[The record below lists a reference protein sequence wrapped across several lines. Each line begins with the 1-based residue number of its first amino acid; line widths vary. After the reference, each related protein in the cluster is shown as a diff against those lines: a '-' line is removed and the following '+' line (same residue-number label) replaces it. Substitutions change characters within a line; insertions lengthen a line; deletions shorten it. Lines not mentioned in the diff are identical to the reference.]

1 MVGNGK
7 GARVKLGSIGYS
19 PSGRE
24 PMQAPMIPMS
34 QLRRVAMF
42 LVTIVLTAVPVV
54 VGASAP
60 ASSATVDITLTTSTL
75 PAMHAGQ
82 TAWVST
88 LWNGTNKAADNFK
101 LTATSTG
108 ATISYPANTATY
120 SSLYGS

>member
-1 MVGNGK
+1 
-7 GARVKLGSIGYS
+7 
-19 PSGRE
+19 
-24 PMQAPMIPMS
+24 MIPMS

-54 VGASAP
+54 IGASAP
-60 ASSATVDITLTTSTL
+60 AGAATGDITLTTSTL

-101 LTATSTG
+101 AHRDVLVLVRELD
-108 ATISYPANTATY
+108 P
-120 SSLYGS
+120 LQQRH